1 MENKKRTNGIGIVSF
16 DTLSLN
22 TKEIKLRTYSV
33 PLTLEVQAFGIANGS
48 NGPSGQLSYGAAPLT
63 QIHPPGHHV
72 SIVQSTNLLEV
83 LEPPHIRFLGSPMAA
98 SSLPW
103 FLRGMM
109 FYCCFRAQAVNLK
122 GTF

>member
-1 MENKKRTNGIGIVSF
+1 MVNKRRTKGIGTVSF

-22 TKEIKLRTYSV
+22 TKEIKLRTYRI
-33 PLTLEVQAFGIANGS
+33 PLTHEVQAFGIANGS

-72 SIVQSTNLLEV
+72 SIVQSTNLLEA
-83 LEPPHIRFLGSPMAA
+83 LEPPLIRLLGSPMAA

-103 FLRGMM
+103 FLWGMM
-109 FYCCFRAQAVNLK
+109 FYRCLEHK
-122 GTF
+122 L

>member
-1 MENKKRTNGIGIVSF
+1 MSF

-22 TKEIKLRTYSV
+22 TKEIKLRMYSV
-33 PLTLEVQAFGIANGS
+33 PLTHEVQAFGIADGS
-48 NGPSGQLSYGAAPLT
+48 SGPSGQLSYGAAPLT

-72 SIVQSTNLLEV
+72 SIIQSTNLLEA

-103 FLRGMM
+103 FLWGMM
-109 FYCCFRAQAVNLK
+109 FYRCFRAQAVNLK